1 MFVFFNAGDER
12 TRVFCHQ
19 GREGRLGR
27 GQRRVLHAA
36 AGQQPLAHH
45 QVRLRRIQH
54 YRRLQT
60 GILKVSKTTER
71 IPPAPPPHTHFP
83 LLLSCLVCCY
93 DALQHTQF
101 RKKRC

>member
-1 MFVFFNAGDER
+1 MFVVFNVGDER
-12 TRVFCHQ
+12 ACLFCHQ

-54 YRRLQT
+54 HRRLQT
-60 GILKVSKTTER
+60 GISLRFENIINT
-71 IPPAPPPHTHFP
+71 
-83 LLLSCLVCCY
+83 
-93 DALQHTQF
+93 
-101 RKKRC
+101 